1 MVDKR
6 RIQKNI
12 KNLQRVKT
20 WQLVILLI
28 LMLFVA
34 ATFLRLNNTG
44 MIQRRQAV
52 MDADKQGDANVIN
65 ERLYDLQRYSAAHMN
80 ADSGVF
86 YLQETYN
93 RDAEKMVQSMSGS
106 SEYAAV
112 HAAAEAVCHPQFHGW
127 SMAYL
132 NCFVAEV
139 SKHPTSNTLPEVQTP
154 EESLYRYNFVSP
166 RWSPD
171 FAGFSILV
179 ALGIIFVILARIIS
193 LLVLKLLL
201 KRHYRSV

>member
-20 WQLVILLI
+20 WQLAILLI
-28 LMLFVA
+28 LMIFIS

-52 MDADKQGDANVIN
+52 IDADKQGDTTVIT
-65 ERLYDLQRYSAAHMN
+65 ERVYDLQRFSSSHMN

-93 RDAEKMVQSMSGS
+93 RDSAQAMEAMSRS
-106 SEYAAV
+106 SAYSQIY
-112 HAAAEAVCHPQFHGW
+112 AEAEAICHPQFHGY
-127 SMAYL
+127 STAYL
-132 NCFVAEV
+132 NCFLAEV
-139 SKHPTSNTLPEVQTP
+139 SKHPTSETLPEAKAP
-154 EESLYRYNFVSP
+154 EPSLYRYNFVSP

-179 ALGIIFVILARIIS
+179 SIGIVLVIVGRIIS
-193 LLVLKLLL
+193 LLILKLLL

>member
-28 LMLFVA
+28 LMVFVA

-52 MDADKQGDANVIN
+52 MAADKQGNSNVLN

-86 YLQETYN
+86 YLQESYN
-93 RDAEKMVQSMSGS
+93 RDAEKMVQSISGS
-106 SEYAAV
+106 DEYAA
-112 HAAAEAVCHPQFHGW
+112 HAEAEAVCHPQFHGY
-127 SMAYL
+127 STAYL
-132 NCFVAEV
+132 NCFITEL
-139 SKHPTSNTLPEVQTP
+139 SKHPTSSTLPEVKTP

-179 ALGIIFVILARIIS
+179 ALGIILVIFARLIG
-193 LLVLKLLL
+193 LLVLKLML
-201 KRHYRSV
+201 KRQYRSA